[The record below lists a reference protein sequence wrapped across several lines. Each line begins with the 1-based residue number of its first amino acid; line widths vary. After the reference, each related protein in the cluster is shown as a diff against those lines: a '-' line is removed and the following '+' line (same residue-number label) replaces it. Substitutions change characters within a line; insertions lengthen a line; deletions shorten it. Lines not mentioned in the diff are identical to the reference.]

1 MHMMY
6 LWHRRMAQLE
16 QWTNVGIKER
26 ENSKIVFC
34 LGTSDLK
41 KKKKTQTQNCHYLS
55 KSIFDQLMGNTHNYN
70 QKAPKYVC

>member
-41 KKKKTQTQNCHYLS
+41 KKKKPNAKLS
-55 KSIFDQLMGNTHNYN
+55 LSIQVYF
-70 QKAPKYVC
+70 

>member
-41 KKKKTQTQNCHYLS
+41 KKKKKPNAKLS
-55 KSIFDQLMGNTHNYN
+55 LSIQVYF
-70 QKAPKYVC
+70 